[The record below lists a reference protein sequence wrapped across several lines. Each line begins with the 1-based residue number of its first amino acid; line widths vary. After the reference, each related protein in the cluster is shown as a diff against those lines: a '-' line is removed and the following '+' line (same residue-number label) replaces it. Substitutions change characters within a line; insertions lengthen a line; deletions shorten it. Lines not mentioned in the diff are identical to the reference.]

1 MTTSQQLPEQST
13 AAGTPFSVDPASA
26 ANRDRLLAAVEEIAT
41 EAEAEAEACEADGKL
56 TDRALDLLRST
67 GIGWGLVSA
76 ELGGLDMYPG
86 DVFPVLER
94 IARID
99 GSIGWIATIVA
110 SSGPL
115 LAYLDPAV
123 AKSLL
128 ADGLPI
134 FAASGAPSGRAVA
147 VKGGYRFSGSYS
159 YSSGGLHADWV
170 FCGGVIYDGD
180 EPVSDPSLSFLV
192 PSSAAKHSGNWDTLG
207 LRGTGSVDFTVT
219 DEFVPTERVINM
231 FGQPASGGAAAGGGA
246 FLLIHLM
253 HLGFAAG
260 ITRRLLDELARHAQR
275 PSTRPGATSLADNPA
290 FRTEYAEHEL
300 AARSARA
307 LITETLAGIDVTLAR
322 GDRPSRRQIS
332 LLYGANVHIHDTAR
346 KIASWVFTKGGGTAL
361 RAGTL
366 QRLVRDAYS
375 GGQHF
380 LVDHSHLTDIG
391 HELLGAPP
399 EMQWAGP
406 FFAAQG

>member
-1 MTTSQQLPEQST
+1 MTTAPHDQQAP
-13 AAGTPFSVDPASA
+13 AGHAFSVDPASA
-26 ANRDRLLAAVEEIAT
+26 ANRDRLLAAVEEIAG
-41 EAEAEAEACEADGKL
+41 ELEAEAEACEAAGKL
-56 TDRALDLLRST
+56 TDRALELLRGT

-94 IARID
+94 ISRID

-115 LAYLDPAV
+115 LAYLEPSV

-134 FAASGAPSGRAVA
+134 FAASGAPSGRAVP
-147 VKGGYRFSGSYS
+147 VEGGYRFSGSYS

-170 FCGGVIYDGD
+170 FCGGMVYDGD
-180 EPVSDPSLSFLV
+180 QPVPGPPLSFLV
-192 PSSAAKHSGNWDTLG
+192 PSSAVTHKGNWDTLG

-219 DEFVPTERVINM
+219 DEFVPAERVITM
-231 FGQPASGGAAAGGGA
+231 FGDPVSGGPSAGGGA

-253 HLGFAAG
+253 HLGFASG
-260 ITRRLLDELARHAQR
+260 ITRRLLDEVAAHANR
-275 PSTRPGATSLADNPA
+275 PSSRPGATRPADNPA
-290 FRTEYAEHEL
+290 FRTEYAEHDL
-300 AARSARA
+300 AARAARA
-307 LITETLAGIDVTLAR
+307 MITSTLADIDTTLSR
-322 GDRPSRRQIS
+322 GERPSRRQIS
-332 LLYGANVHIHDTAR
+332 LLYGANVHIHNTAR
-346 KIASWVFTKGGGTAL
+346 EIASWAFTKGGGTAL

-380 LVDHSHLTDIG
+380 LVDRAHLTDIG

-406 FFAAQG
+406 FFAAQS